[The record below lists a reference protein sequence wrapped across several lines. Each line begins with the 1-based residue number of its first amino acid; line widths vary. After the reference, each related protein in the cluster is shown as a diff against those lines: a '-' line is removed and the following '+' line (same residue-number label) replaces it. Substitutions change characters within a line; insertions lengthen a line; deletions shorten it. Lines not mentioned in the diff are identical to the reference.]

1 MQIAYMPFGVTR
13 PLLDEFCRTPTTKH
27 ASERAYTESL
37 TGDFL
42 SSRAKKEQAIC
53 NRHKMLG

>member
-27 ASERAYTESL
+27 ASERTCTNSL
-37 TGDFL
+37 QEAVRTN
-42 SSRAKKEQAIC
+42 KKKKIYGTKDCKQE
-53 NRHKMLG
+53 